1 MNVLVTGASGF
12 VGSRLCA
19 RLRAR
24 GDTVEEVS
32 RARGATVDWSEASLS
47 AALSRAHAVVNLAG
61 ANVFGKRWTEA
72 YKRELVESRVP
83 KTELLSHLAARAGVR
98 TLVSASAV
106 GFYGFGERMGLD
118 ESSPR
123 GDDFLAHLCGDWE
136 AATKPAEDGG
146 VRVTRLRIG
155 LVLGPDGGALERM
168 AKIFRLGLG
177 GRLGSGRQ
185 WVSWIERDDLCAMIE
200 RALDD
205 ASERGAWN
213 ATAPTPVTNAELT
226 RALANEL
233 HRPAL
238 FPAPAFA
245 IRLALGAAAYVV
257 LEGQHVVPKKA
268 LAAGF
273 TFRCATI
280 EAALAAALRQRDAS
294 SA

>member
-32 RARGATVDWSEASLS
+32 RTPRPSAPAVDWSEASLS
-47 AALSRAHAVVNLAG
+47 SALSRAHAVVNLAG
-61 ANVFGKRWTEA
+61 ANVFGRRWTER

-83 KTELLSHLAARAGVR
+83 TTELLSRLAARAGVR

-106 GFYGFGERMGLD
+106 GYYGFGERTNLGED
-118 ESSPR
+118 DPP
-123 GDDFLAHLCGDWE
+123 GDDFLARLCVAWE
-136 AATKPAEDGG
+136 NATMPAEEGG
-146 VRVTRLRIG
+146 VRVARLRLG
-155 LVLGPDGGALERM
+155 LVLGPHGGALERM
-168 AKIFRLGLG
+168 VKIFRLGIG

-185 WVSWIERDDLCAMIE
+185 WVSWIEREDLCALIE

-205 ASERGAWN
+205 ERVRGAWN
-213 ATAPTPVTNAELT
+213 ATAPNPVTNAELT

-238 FPAPAFA
+238 LPAPSFA
-245 IRLALGAAAYVV
+245 LRLVLGEAAYVV
-257 LEGQHVVPKKA
+257 LEGQHVLPKKA

-273 TFRCATI
+273 TFEHTTI
-280 EAALAAALRQRDAS
+280 ESALQAALD
-294 SA
+294 